1 METAALSYSGSDLW
15 VLCTEHS
22 RLDHL
27 SVCRTGNGVIGGG
40 KVLETARGH
49 GCREGVGWGVGD
61 GRHCRG
67 EFVGEPFLITTT
79 VGVSLAQLTGRKT
92 LIRHDAVVA
101 DIALRAASC
110 ARCEAHISD
119 VITFP
124 GHCAK
129 ARSKNQNGHTEH
141 FWCRECDSESGDVKV
156 VLIFRYLEVSVESAG
171 RCDNRVCHTWCGHG
185 RREHLRRQQKSL
197 RAESVFCVPP
207 QQDHGTSSC
216 QTRLFPPMSS

>member
-141 FWCRECDSESGDVKV
+141 FWCRERDSESGDVKV
-156 VLIFRYLEVSVESAG
+156 VLILRYLEVSVESAG
-171 RCDNRVCHTWCGHG
+171 RCDNRVCVTRGVDTGVEITWEGSKSHSAQNQCFVCH
-185 RREHLRRQQKSL
+185 RNKIMEHLLAKLAASHQ
-197 RAESVFCVPP
+197 
-207 QQDHGTSSC
+207 
-216 QTRLFPPMSS
+216 